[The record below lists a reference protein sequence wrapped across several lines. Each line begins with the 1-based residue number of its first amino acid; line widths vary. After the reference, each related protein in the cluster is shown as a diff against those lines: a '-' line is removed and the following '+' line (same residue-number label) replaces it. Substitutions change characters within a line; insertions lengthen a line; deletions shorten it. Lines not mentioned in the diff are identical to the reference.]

1 MKTYSYH
8 TIYQAEPEGGYT
20 VTVPALQ
27 GCVTYGKT
35 LREARKMARDAITG
49 YLESLQ
55 KHGEPIPKD
64 QNAVIDTVAIP
75 CRSLEQIVR
84 PSLHA

>member
-1 MKTYSYH
+1 MRTYEYH

-35 LREARKMARDAITG
+35 LREARRMARDAITG
-49 YLESLQ
+49 YIESLM
-55 KHGEPIPKD
+55 KHGESIPDD
-64 QNAVIDTVAIP
+64 QNALVDTIEIPTHLID
-75 CRSLEQIVR
+75 RSVR
-84 PSLHA
+84 ISSHA

>member
-1 MKTYSYH
+1 MKTYTYH

-20 VTVPALQ
+20 VTVPALR
-27 GCVTYGKT
+27 GCVTYGKN

-55 KHGEPIPKD
+55 KHGEPIPED
-64 QNAVIDTVAIP
+64 TNALIDTVAIP
-75 CRSLEQIVR
+75 HNSLEQFSPLR
-84 PSLHA
+84 HNA